1 MMAKLVISCLI
12 AGFTNQLSALERT
25 GQDHML
31 KFKDGKITVVDE
43 EATKIPIKGVTIDS
57 EIDGST
63 FNLQETTFEIQHTS
77 DSIYTCT
84 LRDKPFALAIKFNTT
99 TSCEKKP

>member
-1 MMAKLVISCLI
+1 MIAKLVISCLI

-31 KFKDGKITVVDE
+31 KFKDGKITVVDK
-43 EATKIPIKGVTIDS
+43 ATTSIPIKGITINS

-63 FNLQETTFEIQHTS
+63 INLQEMTFELQHTD
-77 DSIYTCT
+77 DSNYTCT

-99 TSCEKKP
+99 TNCEKP